1 MEPPLMFF
9 KLLLLFLITI
19 SSIRTDETSES
30 GYSGILSKVRQRLLG
45 FTTDSP
51 SSATD
56 PVYTFAKTIP
66 IINYDFNVTFDSSKL
81 KNTISSIGH
90 ATSEVGH
97 ATKTALKAPLDVL
110 TKIKNST
117 TDGFTNLQS
126 RSENASL
133 LDIANAIP
141 IINQFGPKIKEISQ
155 QIQFIKPGTKWCGNG
170 DIAQDISDTGFFHDI
185 DSCCRAHDLC
195 PENIEAKSAKYNLVN
210 DGSFTR
216 SSCDCDFHFYKCL
229 KEAANPLAIEV
240 GIAYFDILK
249 PLCFRFDFP
258 MIGCKKYF
266 GNTEECLEFEM
277 DLTKAKTY
285 QWFPSPSFAL

>member
-1 MEPPLMFF
+1 MFF

-81 KNTISSIGH
+81 KNTISSIGQ

-117 TDGFTNLQS
+117 TDCFTNLQS

-155 QIQFIKPGTKWCGNG
+155 QIQFIKPGTFR
-170 DIAQDISDTGFFHDI
+170 AQHP
-185 DSCCRAHDLC
+185 RA
-195 PENIEAKSAKYNLVN
+195 
-210 DGSFTR
+210 T
-216 SSCDCDFHFYKCL
+216 
-229 KEAANPLAIEV
+229 
-240 GIAYFDILK
+240 IL
-249 PLCFRFDFP
+249 
-258 MIGCKKYF
+258 
-266 GNTEECLEFEM
+266 
-277 DLTKAKTY
+277 
-285 QWFPSPSFAL
+285 WS